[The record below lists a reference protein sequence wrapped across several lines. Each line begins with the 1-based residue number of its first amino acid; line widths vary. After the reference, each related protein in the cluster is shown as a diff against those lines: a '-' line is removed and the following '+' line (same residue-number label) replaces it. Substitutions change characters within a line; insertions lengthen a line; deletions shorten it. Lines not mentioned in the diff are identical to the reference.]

1 MNYEKMTKSELI
13 ALVKEQQHLA
23 AAVEAKDAEISK
35 LTRELTEKVAR
46 VEQKMTAEKDAAYVE
61 LTAKHTVEIK
71 KLTDALAVS
80 EKNLDDV
87 DMLRVKQ
94 VNGLLYTYGDLLKVL
109 QGITDTHMKLNTH
122 IVKDMNGGN

>member
-1 MNYEKMTKSELI
+1 MNYEQMTKSELI
-13 ALVKEQQHLA
+13 ALVKEQHLA

-71 KLTDALAVS
+71 KLTDALVAAQKDL
-80 EKNLDDV
+80 EAIDA
-87 DMLRVKQ
+87 LRIKQ
-94 VNGLLYTYGDLLKVL
+94 VNGLMYTYGDLLKVL
-109 QGITDTHMKLNTH
+109 QGLTDTHVKLNSYV
-122 IVKDMNGGN
+122 VKDLTGGNE

>member
-13 ALVKEQQHLA
+13 ALLKEQQHLA
-23 AAVEAKDAEISK
+23 AAVESKDAEISK